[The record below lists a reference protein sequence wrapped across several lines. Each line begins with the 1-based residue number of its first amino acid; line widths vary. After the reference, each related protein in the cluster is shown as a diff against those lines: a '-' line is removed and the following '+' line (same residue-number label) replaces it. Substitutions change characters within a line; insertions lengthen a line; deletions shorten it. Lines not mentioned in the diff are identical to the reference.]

1 MIAKFFSH
9 VVVGFFKTWLQSAT
23 DRMLGRTQ
31 QANENLAA
39 GNKELDR
46 HAQIDSDYVDT
57 DDAYAHLGLSSGN
70 ESDRHSDSVSK
81 IPESKSTSVINIKGS
96 AKPRD

>member
-31 QANENLAA
+31 QVNENLAA
-39 GNKELDR
+39 SNKELDR
-46 HAQIDSDYVDT
+46 HAQIDSDHVDT
-57 DDAYAHLGLSSGN
+57 NDAYTHLGMPSGTK
-70 ESDRHSDSVSK
+70 SDGHGDSVPK
-81 IPESKSTSVINIKGS
+81 VPESKPGSVVNIKGPT
-96 AKPRD
+96 KPSS